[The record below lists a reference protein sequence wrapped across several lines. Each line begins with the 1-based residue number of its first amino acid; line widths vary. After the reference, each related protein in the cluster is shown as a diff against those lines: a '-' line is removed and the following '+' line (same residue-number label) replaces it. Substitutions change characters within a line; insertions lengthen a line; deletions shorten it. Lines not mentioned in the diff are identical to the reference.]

1 LNNIITK
8 EAASFEEE
16 LKHSLGNAEPR
27 ELDNTISKNS
37 VETETKENK
46 KIKDYDN

>member
-27 ELDNTISKNS
+27 ELDNTISKKS
-37 VETETKENK
+37 VETETKE